1 MLLQSNNRQI
11 EMRADLCRCLALVK
25 HSQSALHQR
34 ERLAPDHFHVS
45 PPAPS
50 SRSLHHIQS
59 GATEPDPK
67 NWRVSS
73 APFGRSTFSGEQSD
87 REGIFRNFK
96 IDFAVRDDPRLIYV
110 HAKADFRSA
119 DVRAR
124 FPVGYFAAK

>member
-1 MLLQSNNRQI
+1 MLLQSNNREI
-11 EMRADLCRCLALVK
+11 EMCADLCRCLALVK

-59 GATEPDPK
+59 EATEPDPK

-73 APFGRSTFSGEQSD
+73 APFGRSTFSRDRSA
-87 REGIFRNFK
+87 REGLFRNFT
-96 IDFAVRDDPRLIYV
+96 IDFGIRDVHRLGRD
-110 HAKADFRSA
+110 KRT
-119 DVRAR
+119 VRALEQTHEGPLKR
-124 FPVGYFAAK
+124 